1 MFKARFI
8 ALNVTQAASQLKRSS
23 HCLVVP
29 PAEDAAIVFGGE
41 LQPRVPV
48 DNALHNVALP
58 SGNYELKDVLTA
70 TSAPPPRVGSAL
82 VFAKEAL
89 WVWGGRGGVSM
100 ECLPE
105 KGDVWRFKSGEW
117 TRIECD
123 GEPPQDR
130 SYHVMVTYNED
141 LFVHAGCPAA
151 GRLSD
156 LYRLSLASPKPVWTK
171 LADAPGPGRGGT
183 VLGVIPG
190 LSSFVRWGGFAG
202 YELGG
207 PLDIYHVPTNTWYSV
222 DVAGEQPAKRS
233 VHALVGLRG
242 APRSDGIVALM
253 LFGEGEASDLG
264 HAGAG
269 KFHDDAWALVKAPS
283 TELTEG
289 WSWEKLTIP
298 EGTSKPQARGWFAA
312 DAWADGKVVFQ
323 GGLNTDNERLSDAW
337 ILEVEKK

>member
-1 MFKARFI
+1 MRYLHYLRGFI
-8 ALNVTQAASQLKRSS
+8 PITNSR
-23 HCLVVP
+23 
-29 PAEDAAIVFGGE
+29 
-41 LQPRVPV
+41 LQ
-48 DNALHNVALP
+48 
-58 SGNYELKDVLTA
+58 
-70 TSAPPPRVGSAL
+70 
-82 VFAKEAL
+82 
-89 WVWGGRGGVSM
+89 
-100 ECLPE
+100 
-105 KGDVWRFKSGEW
+105 
-117 TRIECD
+117 
-123 GEPPQDR
+123 
-130 SYHVMVTYNED
+130 D
-141 LFVHAGCPAA
+141 LFVHAGCPAT

-183 VLGVIPG
+183 VLGVIPA

-207 PLDIYHVPTNTWYSV
+207 PLDIYHVPTNTWHSV

-242 APRSDGIVALM
+242 ALRSDGIVALM

-269 KFHDDAWALVKAPS
+269 VSTRLNIYLSISLKYFQQKFHDDAWALVKAPL

-289 WSWEKLTIP
+289 WSWEKFIIP
-298 EGTSKPQARGWFAA
+298 EGSSKPQARGWFAA
-312 DAWADGKVVFQ
+312 DAWLDGKVVFQ